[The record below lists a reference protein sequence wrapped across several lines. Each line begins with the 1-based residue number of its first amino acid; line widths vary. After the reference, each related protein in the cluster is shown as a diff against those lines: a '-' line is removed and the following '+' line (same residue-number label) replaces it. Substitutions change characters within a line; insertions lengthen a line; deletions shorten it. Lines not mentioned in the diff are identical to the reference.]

1 MRATSP
7 DTNGSGSAAAG
18 LLPPQ
23 SLEAEQSVLGA
34 VLLSD
39 QTMYALVIDIALK
52 PEDFYRPSHALIF
65 EAMLALYSEAEPIDK
80 LTVTEK
86 LKQAGKLET
95 AGGAAAIEAFAAAPP
110 VVGNAA
116 HYGKIVK
123 ETALVR
129 SLLTATY

>member
-1 MRATSP
+1 MSIADPIPTSP
-7 DTNGSGSAAAG
+7 RAAAA

-65 EAMLALYSEAEPIDK
+65 EAMLALYGEAEPIDK

-86 LKQAGKLET
+86 LKQAGKLEA
-95 AGGAAAIEAFAAAPP
+95 AGGAAAIEAFA
-110 VVGNAA
+110 
-116 HYGKIVK
+116 
-123 ETALVR
+123 
-129 SLLTATY
+129 